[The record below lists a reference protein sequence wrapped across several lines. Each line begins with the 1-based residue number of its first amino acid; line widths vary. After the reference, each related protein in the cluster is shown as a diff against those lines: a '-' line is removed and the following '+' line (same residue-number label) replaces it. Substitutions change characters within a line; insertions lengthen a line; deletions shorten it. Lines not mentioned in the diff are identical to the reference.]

1 MCEKMDSATMRAMS
15 IKSEHWSSGMVG
27 MLHLLRLLVPEVPL
41 YNCTWGLNFSIRR
54 LSSVPFQP
62 VVSLRAFSRRD
73 VAGWF
78 SVVEVNV
85 GGGPV

>member
-1 MCEKMDSATMRAMS
+1 MNEKMKVVARRDSS
-15 IKSEHWSSGMVG
+15 SKFEHWSSGMVG
-27 MLHLLRLLVPEVPL
+27 KLQLLRLLVLEVPKR
-41 YNCTWGLNFSIRR
+41 TWGLNLSIRR

-62 VVSLRAFSRRD
+62 VVSSRAFSRRD

-78 SVVEVNV
+78 SAAEVNW